1 MCVRAVRA
9 AVIVLTGCVCVSVA
23 GEKKPSVGSP
33 NASGRAGCHRS
44 LACRYASGVAPLLFV
59 HALHSSFR

>member
-23 GEKKPSVGSP
+23 GEKKTECREPE
-33 NASGRAGCHRS
+33 RFCHRS
-44 LACRYASGVAPLLFV
+44 LAYRYASGVAPHLFV